1 MAAQYIPIKRI
12 SSLDTP
18 IKAEKL
24 DGSLFTTENQA
35 HEFIISVR
43 KNGVKQ
49 TVTGSVSGKF
59 IRANGTT
66 IFLQGSIVDGDA
78 VVRLHQDCYN
88 VQGRFTF
95 NIFNT
100 QSGVTTCIYSAVGK
114 IDMGSTETV
123 IDAGDVVPDVSDVV
137 AAQEAAQATINAANA
152 AAQTANTA
160 AQNVG
165 SIVARPYSSS
175 LTYTA
180 GDYCTN
186 NGSLYKAN
194 QDISTAEEWTASH
207 WTQIVMGD
215 EVACL
220 KSALYQTNDLQDAA
234 LWENGALSAGDGSTF
249 QSDTR
254 IVTKDWIPV
263 SKGSTLTILNSY
275 RFSYAVNSEP
285 TVGAAYRL
293 ESKTLGQ
300 MVQTVTISHSGYIR
314 VAIAPPSDT
323 SVDVSIRS
331 NLDANILSSRFD
343 EVYENIENLTD
354 EIEKTQ
360 NDVEAT
366 KSRFDDVIK
375 SSINL
380 IDTDQNAENYY
391 INKNTGEVVTYAGW
405 DASAYIPVKQAEYVA
420 IFKGSNGWEYSP
432 TIYMAFYDANK
443 HYTHGMSVVPNAPY
457 MQAVAG
463 DAYARISYGRI
474 TNPDIMFGTREDL
487 EGYIGTSKDR
497 VMTGNYIEDDLNYK
511 KFESLPVRIIM
522 PDKVV
527 ALVDEQF
534 DIHYDNVLCY
544 GNIKTI
550 PYKEMFGSSFTCME
564 NMARAQVATAGEGNN
579 SLRLYSS
586 VPSAFTGT
594 QLPSTVLKKVFVFK
608 SIEKTSG
615 AGITRNVLLIGD
627 STTAPGI
634 YAREL
639 KALFEAETEPMNIRL
654 LGTLGNGGAEVGAET
669 GYHEG
674 HGGYS
679 CKTYC
684 TTAYHNGY
692 NNHFYNPTTQTFDF
706 SYYMT
711 YTGFTNIADVFIVMG
726 INDVAAM
733 EDYDEMMTYFR
744 QMVTSIR
751 SANSFDGQP
760 ARVFF
765 ALCIPPAEYE
775 YSDMNNNSQRSKT
788 RRLLLHD
795 RLIEEWG
802 NRESEGFYIVP
813 LNLSIDPEHDFKTE
827 QRARSFRDQTMV
839 TYCTDN
845 VHPSTIAYN
854 KMADRIRTYIKYAE
868 I

>member
-1 MAAQYIPIKRI
+1 MSNIPLKSIKFPG
-12 SSLDTP
+12 LGDTY
-18 IKAEKL
+18 
-24 DGSLFTTENQA
+24 
-35 HEFIISVR
+35 
-43 KNGVKQ
+43 
-49 TVTGSVSGKF
+49 TVPVVDNTLSVSG
-59 IRANGTT
+59 
-66 IFLQGSIVDGDA
+66 
-78 VVRLHQDCYN
+78 
-88 VQGRFTF
+88 
-95 NIFNT
+95 
-100 QSGVTTCIYSAVGK
+100 
-114 IDMGSTETV
+114 
-123 IDAGDVVPDVSDVV
+123 
-137 AAQEAAQATINAANA
+137 A
-152 AAQTANTA
+152 AADAKKT
-160 AQNVG
+160 
-165 SIVARPYSSS
+165 
-175 LTYTA
+175 
-180 GDYCTN
+180 
-186 NGSLYKAN
+186 
-194 QDISTAEEWTASH
+194 
-207 WTQIVMGD
+207 GD
-215 EVACL
+215 ELTDL
-220 KSALYQTNDLQDAA
+220 KADLYQKDNLQDAT
-234 LWENGALSAGDGSTF
+234 LWENGALNVGDGSSY
-249 QSDTR
+249 QIDTR
-254 IVTKDWIPV
+254 IVTKDWTPV

-275 RFSYAVNSEP
+275 RFSYIVNSEP
-285 TVGAAYRL
+285 TVGTAYRL
-293 ESKTLGQ
+293 EFKTLGQ
-300 MVQTVTISHSGYIR
+300 MVQTVTISHSGYLR
-314 VAIAPPSDT
+314 VSIAPPSDT
-323 SVDVSIRS
+323 GVDVSIRS
-331 NLDANILSSRFD
+331 NLDANILSSKFD
-343 EVYENIENLTD
+343 KASENIENLTD

-360 NDVEAT
+360 NDVETT

-375 SSINL
+375 TSINL
-380 IDTDQNAENYY
+380 IDTDKNTNDYY
-391 INKNTGEVVTYAGW
+391 INKNTGTVEVTAGW
-405 DASAYIPVKQAEYVA
+405 DASDFIAIKQTEYIAIVK
-420 IFKGSNGWEYSP
+420 GNNGWEYSP
-432 TIYMAFYDANK
+432 VIYMAFYGANK
-443 HYTHGMSVVPNAPY
+443 QYTHGMSVGSSAPY
-457 MQAVAG
+457 MQAVSG
-463 DAYARISYGRI
+463 DAYARISYARV

-497 VMTGNYIEDDLNYK
+497 VLTGNYIEDDLNYK
-511 KFESLPVRIIM
+511 SLPVRIIM

-550 PYKEMFGSSFTCME
+550 PYKEMFGSSFTSME

-579 SLRLYSS
+579 SVKLYST
-586 VPSAFTGT
+586 VPFAFTAP
-594 QLPSTVLKKVFVFK
+594 QIPSTILTKKFVYK
-608 SIEKTSG
+608 TIEKTSG
-615 AGITRNVLLIGD
+615 AGATRNVLLIGD

-654 LGTLGNGGAEVGAET
+654 LGTLGNGGAEVGVET

-706 SYYMT
+706 SYYMA

-760 ARVFF
+760 ARVFI

-827 QRARSFRDQTMV
+827 QRARSYRDQTMV